1 MAGCFCR
8 SFKQVQEV
16 ERVKVMGLV
25 DKAMEKTYI
34 MDKTTTLDS
43 YGSVKTVWKEGAE
56 IMAAYSF
63 NSSTEARIAAQ
74 QGVTNRFTIL
84 TRKNVV
90 LQFPD
95 VVKRASDS
103 KYFRITSDG
112 NDNRTPNSA
121 GLDLRA
127 VEAEEWKITNDE

>member
-1 MAGCFCR
+1 
-8 SFKQVQEV
+8 
-16 ERVKVMGLV
+16 MGLV
-25 DKAMEKTYI
+25 DNAMEKTYI
-34 MDKTTTLDS
+34 MDKTTTLDG

-74 QGVTNRFTIL
+74 QGVNNRFTIL
-84 TRKNVV
+84 TRKSVV

-95 VVKRASDS
+95 VIKRASDG

-127 VEAEEWKITNDE
+127 VEAEQWEITNNE